1 MENLEII
8 IIIKKQ
14 DMEGK
19 NALFFVLFYGEF
31 THLNLLI

>member
-19 NALFFVLFYGEF
+19 NALFFLFCF
-31 THLNLLI
+31 MVNLLI